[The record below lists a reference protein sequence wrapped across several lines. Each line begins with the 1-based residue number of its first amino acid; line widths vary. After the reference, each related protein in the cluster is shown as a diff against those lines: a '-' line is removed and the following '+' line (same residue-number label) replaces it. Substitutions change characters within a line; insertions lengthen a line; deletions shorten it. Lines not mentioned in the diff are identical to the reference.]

1 MSDWTSRQTHC
12 TKRRPEK
19 KIHIQLYDKIKQQ
32 NRLETVN
39 ERKKYIYSTNKK
51 NVTG

>member
-1 MSDWTSRQTHC
+1 MSDWTSRQTHG

-19 KIHIQLYDKIKQQ
+19 KYSYDKIKQQ

-39 ERKKYIYSTNKK
+39 ERKKYIYSTNNQ